1 MTTYIL
7 VAFFVLGV
15 SAVINGFDDF
25 FNIGIS
31 QAYDKAFQDDNLFL
45 MFILRPTVYCNVCM
59 SSFWG
64 VIGSLVFGIHEPLNI
79 VAHCMIA
86 AAIITGYNRFFDHA

>member
-31 QAYDKAFQDDNLFL
+31 QAYDRANKDNNLFL

-64 VIGSLVFGIHEPLNI
+64 VVGSLVFGIHEPILI
-79 VAHCMIA
+79 IAHCVIS
-86 AAIITGYNRFFDHA
+86 AAIITMYNLFFDHA